1 MGKVRCWELLK
12 CNKKECPTYK
22 SKDLNCWLSSG
33 THCRDEIQGKFL
45 EKMEMCLDCEVF
57 KSNVDLAAMK
67 ETFKILNKQF
77 KEFRQMID
85 REITERNETEKKLL
99 RASDEWRAT
108 FDSMPYGVML
118 LDREFHILR
127 TNSYIA
133 NISGLPVKELIG
145 KKCYELIHGK
155 DKPYEGCPQ
164 IRSSKTLKTETLELY
179 VPGMNKYFMVYAT
192 PVRDDEGLIKAYVHS
207 LIDFT
212 EMKDKEKKLV
222 ENRDAFLNML
232 KELDIS
238 YTELKALYEGLIH
251 SFVNAMDAKSP
262 WTKGHSE
269 RVTNYALAIA
279 REIGIKEKDIETL
292 RIASLLHDIGKIGTY
307 DIILDK
313 PGRLT

>member
-1 MGKVRCWELLK
+1 MKCWEVFQ
-12 CNKKECPTYK
+12 CQKKECPAYK
-22 SKDLNCWLSSG
+22 SKDLKCWLFSG
-33 THCRDEIQGKFL
+33 THCHDEIQGKFL

-57 KSNVDLAAMK
+57 KSNMDLAAMK
-67 ETFKILNKQF
+67 ESMEVMNKQF

-85 REITERNETEKKLL
+85 GEITKYNETEKKLL
-99 RASDEWRAT
+99 RASNEWRAT

-133 NISGLPVKELIG
+133 NISGLPINELSG

-155 DKPYEGCPQ
+155 DKPIEGCPQ
-164 IRSSKTLKTETLELY
+164 IRSSKTLKTEILELY
-179 VPGMNKYFMVYAT
+179 EPGMNKYFMVYAT
-192 PVRDDEGLIKAYVHS
+192 PVLDDEGMIKAYVHS

-232 KELDIS
+232 KELDFS
-238 YTELKALYEGLIH
+238 FKELKAVYEGLIH
-251 SFVNAMDAKSP
+251 SFVNAIDAKSP

-269 RVTNYALAIA
+269 RVTNYAVAIA
-279 REIGIKEKDIETL
+279 REMGIKQKDIETL

-307 DIILDK
+307 DIIL
-313 PGRLT
+313 LAIF